1 MKSKEDSQQR
11 LLVLSLLKKKK
22 SCNLTQMLI
31 EGRQAAWHN
40 PWKEWEC
47 RKGVE

>member
-22 SCNLTQMLI
+22 LQSYTNANR
-31 EGRQAAWHN
+31 RQAGSLA
-40 PWKEWEC
+40 
-47 RKGVE
+47 